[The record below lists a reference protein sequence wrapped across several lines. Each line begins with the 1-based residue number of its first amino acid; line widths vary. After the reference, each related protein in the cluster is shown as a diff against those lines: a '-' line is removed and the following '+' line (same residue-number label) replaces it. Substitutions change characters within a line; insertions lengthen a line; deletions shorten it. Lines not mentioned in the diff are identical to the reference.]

1 MRFVQIFRNF
11 LDEQA
16 EVIRWQFLQLI
27 RLKTFEELIV
37 AILPGFFEFLVSFE
51 SVQVIGHGVKE
62 EPYFI
67 RKYFPNLVVGQSVH
81 FFLSEARKVY
91 LNLNPADGD
100 SGSMD
105 FEPRLS
111 EVFSES

>member
-51 SVQVIGHGVKE
+51 SVQVIGHGTVSRRNLILYESIFQIWWSVKA
-62 EPYFI
+62 Y
-67 RKYFPNLVVGQSVH
+67 
-81 FFLSEARKVY
+81 A
-91 LNLNPADGD
+91 
-100 SGSMD
+100 
-105 FEPRLS
+105 
-111 EVFSES
+111 FS